1 MGWGEEWVGK
11 IVSKRVLKRLQRE
24 RRKEMVER
32 LKNWRD
38 KFSVPLTWTHS
49 RPFPSGGSTVVSTHV
64 GPVLS
69 PVQVLP
75 GALVCVLASSLV

>member
-1 MGWGEEWVGK
+1 MGCSGEGKVWLLQAHCPQAGAEDKARGQWTGCVECARRGLVWGEEWVGK

-38 KFSVPLTWTHS
+38 
-49 RPFPSGGSTVVSTHV
+49 
-64 GPVLS
+64 
-69 PVQVLP
+69 
-75 GALVCVLASSLV
+75 